1 LEIYLPKG
9 STVFRDSSM
18 PESSVVSAKDISPRN
33 IRVVGQDVSE
43 ESWKNTEHKDTDFNK
58 MWFGGK

>member
-1 LEIYLPKG
+1 
-9 STVFRDSSM
+9 M